1 MMKEVLHGLE
11 TGLFAQ
17 IGLISFMVAF
27 ILILMRVLMLKPA
40 ERDHAKRL
48 PLNDPPLAGE

>member
-1 MMKEVLHGLE
+1 MKEVLHGLE